1 MNNLSIRIV
10 IKRVL
15 FSLMIMIAVTLSELA
30 ILGLLINNGI
40 MNMHFVPY
48 AMYAILFSMGLVCG
62 IAGNMDN
69 KVIAVVQG
77 VALPI
82 AVIFFVHFLVCNY
95 EIRNFIISTI
105 AVFSGAIVSA
115 LVSIKKKH
123 VAFKTKNNKMV
134 KLYKKHLM
142 GK

>member
-15 FSLMIMIAVTLSELA
+15 FSLLIMIAVTLSELA

-105 AVFSGAIVSA
+105 AVFSGAVVSL
-115 LVSIKKKH
+115 LVNIKKH
-123 VAFKTKNNKMV
+123 VTFKTKNYKMV
-134 KLYKKHLM
+134 KLYKKHSM